1 MISAAPAATARRIS
15 RSAASGSSSQPLS
28 CDFPDQARDDRA
40 LRLFGCL
47 QLFAALVAR
56 ARLADTVIAWCP
68 LFKDRLQRILLCPV
82 DDVAAFPCHGPDQ
95 FLDLPLDAGAK
106 IVRVQRV
113 KLPTTMPEV
122 ADEPLV
128 SRVLPLIPCG
138 E

>member
-28 CDFPDQARDDRA
+28 CDFPDQPRDDVA

-68 LFKDRLQRILLCPV
+68 LFKDRLQRNLLCPV
-82 DDVAAFPCHGPDQ
+82 DNLAAFPRHGLNQ

-106 IVRVQRV
+106 TVRVHRV
-113 KLPTTMPEV
+113 KFPTTMPEV
-122 ADEPLV
+122 ADKPLV
-128 SRVLPLIPCG
+128 ARVFLLIPCG